1 MVLPFEP
8 ELCWCHAHAAAFTKV
23 KSLLVLVLGL
33 VLFLG
38 GFLLSMR
45 RVRKENL
52 EAMSVM

>member
-1 MVLPFEP
+1 MVLPLEP
-8 ELCWCHAHAAAFTKV
+8 ELCWYHAHAAAFTKD
-23 KSLLVLVLGL
+23 KSLVLVLVL

-45 RVRKENL
+45 RVRKEKL